1 MKKGGLLVLLVVT
14 VIIIFQYG
22 GVCHARPQPGVGTC
36 GGCFVETRG
45 NTFVKNGR
53 PFYLNGFNA
62 YWMMVFA
69 SDNST
74 RSKVTDAFKEASK
87 YGMNV
92 ARTWAFNDGQDYK
105 PLQISPGSYN
115 EDTFKGLDFVV
126 AEAKKYGIQLI
137 LSLVNNFKD
146 YGGKDKYVQWAKQ
159 QGENV
164 NNEDDFFT
172 NCLARRFYKNHV
184 RKLLTRV
191 NTITGVAYKDDPT
204 IFAWELMNEPRC
216 PSDPSGTHLQTW
228 IKAMAKHVKSID
240 NNHLLEIGLE
250 GFYGESMPEK
260 KQNNPNTYPVGTDFI
275 SNNQIPQV
283 DFSTIHLYPETWL
296 PSNDVSET
304 AQLAFAEK
312 WIQAHILDSN
322 TIVKKPLVIGEFG
335 RSSKYPEYSL
345 EKRNQYFQKIYNDI
359 YNSARSGGSFAGG
372 LFWQL
377 LSPDMENMGDGYQVV
392 LQQNPSTANIIAQQ
406 SQKLS
411 SLT

>member
-1 MKKGGLLVLLVVT
+1 MKKGGLLVLLVLT

-22 GVCHARPQPGVGTC
+22 GVCHARPQPGGGTC

-45 NTFVKNGR
+45 TTFVKNGR

-115 EDTFKGLDFVV
+115 EETFKGLDFVV

-146 YGGKDKYVQWAKQ
+146 YGGKDKYVEWAKQ

-184 RKLLTRV
+184 RKVLTRV

-216 PSDPSGTHLQTW
+216 PSDPSGTHLQ
-228 IKAMAKHVKSID
+228 
-240 NNHLLEIGLE
+240 
-250 GFYGESMPEK
+250 
-260 KQNNPNTYPVGTDFI
+260 
-275 SNNQIPQV
+275 IPQV

-304 AQLAFAEK
+304 SQLAFAEK
-312 WIQAHILDSN
+312 WIQAHIQDSN
-322 TIVKKPLVIGEFG
+322 SIVKKPLVIGEFG

-359 YNSARSGGSFAGG
+359 YNSARTGGSFAGG